1 MEAIMS
7 RDGNSTSFGIG
18 VLLGVVAVVIA
29 GVLYAPK
36 SGEETRKSVENTVC
50 DLVEKHAPEIER
62 TKREALTSIDVM
74 RYKFEKK
81 YKRFLAVLRAKQ
93 MAKAKAKETSDYE
106 MN

>member
-1 MEAIMS
+1 MS
-7 RDGNSTSFGIG
+7 RDGNSASFGIG
-18 VLLGVVAVVIA
+18 VLLGVVAGVVTA
-29 GVLYAPK
+29 VLYAPK
-36 SGEETRKSVENTVC
+36 PGEVTRKCVEDAVC

-93 MAKAKAKETSDYE
+93 LAKAKAKETSDFE

>member
-1 MEAIMS
+1 MS

-18 VLLGVVAVVIA
+18 VLLGVVAGVIA